1 MKTLY
6 CNQSYNIYRHPLIKC
21 QSYYLDIIVNI
32 SLLLSSYLISQIL
45 GFFNPSV
52 PLQVIQRVVRAGV
65 AEEVEV
71 NNLHSRIVFV

>member
-1 MKTLY
+1 M
-6 CNQSYNIYRHPLIKC
+6 
-21 QSYYLDIIVNI
+21 IVNI
-32 SLLLSSYLISQIL
+32 SLLLSSYLMSQIL

-52 PLQVIQRVVRAGV
+52 PLQVIQRVVGAGV